1 MRLYVFRAAFSFRG
15 DIVDWKGIDKVIQGI
30 VSDINEK
37 CIIKNVAIRDNIFS
51 ILEDNCT
58 VIYYPLENEKNRG
71 FHIKR
76 IVKNE
81 LEDFVYINTA
91 KPIAEQIF
99 TAAHELGHI
108 FEVSESVWKLMGY
121 SGSPTQEDEE
131 NITNRFAAELLMPA
145 DVFKEFFLVHM
156 KELGIRNGKVK
167 VDDLVRVIVMQ
178 MNAFMVPYEAVRRRL
193 VEIGLIQQSVA
204 DFLESK
210 EKEILHLVDLLTQY
224 QNSYLEK
231 GTGRKT
237 ISGIRK
243 LIEEAEMREDVDDFL
258 VKRIKKDL
266 EIVDIPEADELEIHI
281 GDKDNE

>member
-1 MRLYVFRAAFSFRG
+1 M
-15 DIVDWKGIDKVIQGI
+15 DWKEIDNVIQEI
-30 VSDINEK
+30 ISDIKDK
-37 CIIKNVAIRDNIFS
+37 CIIKNAAIRDDIFN

-58 VIYYPLENEKNRG
+58 VIYYPLDNEKNRG
-71 FHIKR
+71 FHIKK

-81 LEDFVYINTA
+81 LKDFVYINTA

-99 TAAHELGHI
+99 AAAHEFGHI
-108 FEVSESVWKLMGY
+108 FEVSEKVWKMIGY
-121 SGSPTQEDEE
+121 PGFPTEEDEE

-145 DVFKEFFLVHM
+145 EVFKESFLEQM
-156 KELGIRNGKVK
+156 KELGMKNGKVK
-167 VDDLVRVIVMQ
+167 VDDLVRVMVMQ
-178 MNAFMVPYEAVRRRL
+178 MGAFMVPYEAVRRRL
-193 VEIGLIQQSVA
+193 VEIGLMQQSAA

-210 EKEILHLVDLLTQY
+210 EEEILHLVELLTQY

-237 ISGIRK
+237 ISGIRE
-243 LIEEAEMREDVDDFL
+243 LIEEAEKREDIDDFL

-266 EIVDIPEADELEIHI
+266 EIVDMPEADELEIHI

>member
-1 MRLYVFRAAFSFRG
+1 MRLYGFRAAFSSRG
-15 DIVDWKGIDKVIQGI
+15 GIMDWKEIDKAIQKI
-30 VSDINEK
+30 VSDIKDK
-37 CIIKNVAIRDNIFS
+37 CIIKNVAIRDNIFG

-99 TAAHELGHI
+99 AAAHEFGHI
-108 FEVSESVWKLMGY
+108 FEVSGKVWKMMGY
-121 SGSPTQEDEE
+121 SGFPTEEDEE

-145 DVFKEFFLVHM
+145 EVFKQSFLENM
-156 KELGIRNGKVK
+156 KEVGIKSGKVK
-167 VDDLVRVIVMQ
+167 VDDLVRV
-178 MNAFMVPYEAVRRRL
+178 MV
-193 VEIGLIQQSVA
+193 
-204 DFLESK
+204 
-210 EKEILHLVDLLTQY
+210 ILHLVELLTQY

-237 ISGIRK
+237 ISGIRE
-243 LIEEAEMREDVDDFL
+243 LIEEAEARENIDDFL
-258 VKRIKKDL
+258 VKRIKRDL
-266 EIVDIPEADELEIHI
+266 EIVDMPESDELEIHI

>member
-1 MRLYVFRAAFSFRG
+1 ME
-15 DIVDWKGIDKVIQGI
+15 WKEIDKIIQKI
-30 VSDINEK
+30 VSEIKDK
-37 CIIKNVAIRDNIFS
+37 CIIKNVAIRDNIFD

-58 VIYYPLENEKNRG
+58 VIYYPFENEKNRG

-99 TAAHELGHI
+99 AAAHELGHI
-108 FEVSESVWKLMGY
+108 FGVSEKVWKMMGY
-121 SGSPTQEDEE
+121 SGFPTEEDKE

-145 DVFKEFFLVHM
+145 DVFKEVFLEHM
-156 KELGIRNGKVK
+156 KEVGIKNGKVK
-167 VDDLVRVIVMQ
+167 VDDLVRVMVMQ
-178 MNAFMVPYEAVRRRL
+178 MNAFLVPYEAVRRRL
-193 VEIGLIQQSVA
+193 VEIGLMQQSVA

-210 EKEILHLVDLLTQY
+210 EEEILHLVELLSKY

-237 ISGIRK
+237 ISGIME
-243 LIEEAEMREDVDDFL
+243 LLEEAEARENIDDFL
-258 VKRIKKDL
+258 IQRIKRDL
-266 EIVDIPEADELEIHI
+266 EIVDIPEAGEREIHI
-281 GDKDNE
+281 GDKGNE